1 MPRQITLGDGRTVE
15 VECISCALTSG
26 MITPPG
32 GVIFESSNFH
42 VHQDVAYPIKG
53 LVILA
58 SKRHFFCMDELKD
71 EERLEFISLIHKLRS
86 EQRKR
91 LGIEKVY
98 YFYNEDTTHHFHLW
112 MVPRYE
118 WMYQFGNSVES
129 LRPALLHAR
138 NNMNDDENMKSVEEG
153 VSMLRE
159 GMRDFVSSSR

>member
-1 MPRQITLGDGRTVE
+1 MLCRIDSLSPVLSSAFILFHTRVFFD
-15 VECISCALTSG
+15 CIFIVAL
-26 MITPPG
+26 
-32 GVIFESSNFH
+32 
-42 VHQDVAYPIKG
+42 
-53 LVILA
+53 
-58 SKRHFFCMDELKD
+58 HFYCMDELTD

-91 LGIEKVY
+91 LGIDKVY

>member
-1 MPRQITLGDGRTVE
+1 
-15 VECISCALTSG
+15 
-26 MITPPG
+26 
-32 GVIFESSNFH
+32 
-42 VHQDVAYPIKG
+42 
-53 LVILA
+53 
-58 SKRHFFCMDELKD
+58 MDELTN
-71 EERLEFISLIHKLRS
+71 EERLEFILLIHKLRS

-112 MVPRYE
+112 KVPRCE